1 MEVMLPHT
9 SQLTAGGWLT
19 HPESKDL
26 GSHSVH
32 LAGRSHRSAE
42 SFVLFHLPDLFFFP
56 AAPWHVPVAETEG
69 SI

>member
-1 MEVMLPHT
+1 MLPHT
-9 SQLTAGGWLT
+9 SQLTARGWLT

-42 SFVLFHLPDLFFFP
+42 SLFFFIFQIFFFFP
-56 AAPWHVPVAETEG
+56 AAPWHVSVAEAEG
-69 SI
+69 AFN